1 MNVISSGDQEKL
13 SLILNRIDAVL
24 LLHKYIAADWP
35 NTEKQVDL
43 FELRQEVI
51 TSLTHGSEL
60 EEEDLY
66 TSLATRDFIAAK
78 PLFIKVI

>member
-35 NTEKQVDL
+35 KTEKQVDL

-51 TSLTHGSEL
+51 TSLTQGSE
-60 EEEDLY
+60 
-66 TSLATRDFIAAK
+66 
-78 PLFIKVI
+78 